1 MKFLSH
7 FAVKNYNNLKK
18 RMFPAMIAGRSF
30 LCAGFLFAG
39 LVCAA
44 PGARALDDDGHNAT
58 AITACGT
65 VISQPGRYFLTNDL
79 KQCPGFGISIAVSDV
94 EVELRGHTIQATFG
108 DSAVVANGGTTG
120 LSNLE
125 IEGPGTLT
133 GGTTG
138 IAFENVHH
146 SRVHNLVLVR
156 NNFGMGVNAGDFTS
170 DATVQATVS
179 ADNEIRDNVVTGNI
193 FTGISVN
200 GGNQNRFIHNNLS
213 GNGLQIGH
221 GLDLFNA
228 QNNVA
233 RHNTADANSSSG
245 ISVGPL
251 GAGNLIDDNTAL
263 GNGGPDLNDENGDCA
278 HNTWTSNSFNSN
290 SPACIQ

>member
-1 MKFLSH
+1 MKLSSH
-7 FAVKNYNNLKK
+7 FAAKK
-18 RMFPAMIAGRSF
+18 FSFMTKSIAPALLTGRAF
-30 LCAGFLFAG
+30 LCAGLVIGGLF
-39 LVCAA
+39 CAA
-44 PGARALDDDGHNAT
+44 PDARALDGDDHNAT
-58 AITACGT
+58 PVTACGT
-65 VISQPGRYFLTNDL
+65 VISQSGRYFLANDL

-125 IEGPGTLT
+125 IEGPGTIT
-133 GGTTG
+133 GGLAG
-138 IAFENVHH
+138 ISFGNVHH

-156 NNFGMGVNAGDFTS
+156 NNFGMGVNSGDFTS
-170 DATVQATVS
+170 DATVQATAS
-179 ADNEIRDNVVTGNI
+179 TENEFRDNVVTNNV

-200 GGNQNRFIHNNLS
+200 GGNQNRFIRNNLS
-213 GNGLQIGH
+213 GNGFQIGH

-228 QNNVA
+228 KNNVV

-245 ISVGPL
+245 ISTGPFS
-251 GAGNLIDDNTAL
+251 AGNLIDDNTAL
-263 GNGGPDLNDENGDCA
+263 GNGGPDLNDGNGDCA
-278 HNTWTSNSFNSN
+278 HNTWTGNSFNSN

>member
-1 MKFLSH
+1 MMEEKKMKFLSQLAAKK
-7 FAVKNYNNLKK
+7 FNNLTK
-18 RMFPAMIAGRSF
+18 RMAPSVLAGMA
-30 LCAGFLFAG
+30 LLFATQS
-39 LVCAA
+39 
-44 PGARALDDDGHNAT
+44 ARALDDDGHNAT
-58 AITACGT
+58 PVTACGT
-65 VISQPGRYFLTNDL
+65 VISQPGRYFLANDL

-170 DATVQATVS
+170 DATVQATAS
-179 ADNEIRDNVVTGNI
+179 TENEFRDNVVTGNT

-213 GNGLQIGH
+213 GNGFQVGH

-228 QNNVA
+228 KNNVA
-233 RHNTADANSSSG
+233 RHNTADSNASSG
-245 ISVGPL
+245 IAVGTL
-251 GAGNLIDDNTAL
+251 SAGNLIDANTAL
-263 GNGGPDLNDENGDCA
+263 GNGGPDLNDANVDCTR
-278 HNTWTSNSFNSN
+278 NTWTGNSFNSN
-290 SPACIQ
+290 SLTCIQ